1 MQKVFAFFLL
11 LNVSTVFS
19 QDRSY
24 RPSLS
29 AGGSG
34 SLFFKDVK
42 QPGIIGRLWL
52 EKLIDRDEARALRF
66 ALEHTQMRAA
76 NRVTEQWEPTG
87 PTNVTKTFHP
97 SSITTLTFCARK
109 WKDSDII
116 YGLGVG
122 FGIYKQG
129 YPFFTYSEELLNY
142 QQYQKAVNGWGW
154 ANTGAIGYKPGNFE
168 ITLNFHSVWDMFHT
182 TNLGDAYD
190 RARSTFVLAGGLSV
204 GYSF

>member
-1 MQKVFAFFLL
+1 MQRLFAVFLL

-19 QDRSY
+19 QDRNY
-24 RPSLS
+24 RLSLS

-42 QPGIIGRLWL
+42 QPGITGRLWL
-52 EKLIDRDEARALRF
+52 ETLIDRDEARSLWF

-76 NRVTEQWEPTG
+76 NPVTEQWEPTG
-87 PTNVTKTFHP
+87 PITITKTFHP
-97 SSITTLTFCARK
+97 SSITTLTFGARK

-122 FGIYKQG
+122 LGIYKQG

-154 ANTGAIGYKPGNFE
+154 ANTGVIGYKPGNFE

-182 TNLGDAYD
+182 TNLGDEYD
-190 RARSTFVLAGGLSV
+190 RARSTFVLAGGLSI
-204 GYSF
+204 GFSF

>member
-1 MQKVFAFFLL
+1 MQRLFVVFLL

-24 RPSLS
+24 RLSLS

-34 SLFFKDVK
+34 SLFFKNVK
-42 QPGIIGRLWL
+42 QPGITGRLWL
-52 EKLIDRDEARALRF
+52 EKLIARDEARSFWF

-76 NRVTEQWEPTG
+76 NPVTEQWEPTG
-87 PTNVTKTFHP
+87 PITITKTFHP
-97 SSITTLTFCARK
+97 SSITTLTFGARK

-122 FGIYKQG
+122 LGIYKQG

-154 ANTGAIGYKPGNFE
+154 ANTGVIGYKPGNFE
-168 ITLNFHSVWDMFHT
+168 IMLNFHSVWDMFHT
-182 TNLGDAYD
+182 TNLGDEYD
-190 RARSTFVLAGGLSV
+190 RARSTFVLAGGLSI
-204 GYSF
+204 GFSF